1 MTTEAARPEKSPS
14 KRLNLTVQYAC
25 KATELPL
32 RVQIRAWV
40 RAALDVDGKKGGEI
54 TVRLVDEEEGRTL
67 NRDYRGKDYATNV
80 LSFPY
85 DSEPVICGDLVI
97 CAPVVEREAR
107 EQGKALDSH
116 YAHLVVHGVLHLQG
130 YDHETGDAD
139 AELMENKEAVLL
151 NYLNGKISGVYAL

>member
-1 MTTEAARPEKSPS
+1 MSS
-14 KRLNLTVQYAC
+14 KRLNLSVQYAC
-25 KATELPL
+25 NTAGLPL
-32 RVQIRAWV
+32 RPQIRAWV

-107 EQGKALDSH
+107 EQGKALDAH

>member
-107 EQGKALDSH
+107 EQGKALDAH

-139 AELMENKEAVLL
+139 TELMENKEAELL
-151 NYLNGKISGVYAL
+151 NYLNEKRQR